1 MFWIFRFKPAD
12 FSHEKPEVKK
22 NLLYNQDQSDD
33 KQIPADAPDDE
44 LNKVQVKFRSNPKP
58 TDCLWSNIETRIE
71 EETKENK
78 KSCKSKISDGGMDG
92 EYFVNLDSINGEP
105 THLEITNS
113 LGTST
118 YEFNIGTKSDNNE
131 IVVDT
136 KDNEKVLIE
145 TTTIPSTNSSTVIKE
160 TKTNLSRVSQVQEK
174 PETKAAK
181 FPPAILWFL
190 ISVLVVFFVA
200 IIFLYFKKNKK
211 NYHCLSANGVKDSK
225 DSIESQIVSKKISTA
240 SNQTNDSGIGNG
252 DTSVEFAMN
261 SNRIENEY
269 VVVWVQNS

>member
-1 MFWIFRFKPAD
+1 M
-12 FSHEKPEVKK
+12 
-22 NLLYNQDQSDD
+22 
-33 KQIPADAPDDE
+33 
-44 LNKVQVKFRSNPKP
+44 KFRSNPKP

-136 KDNEKVLIE
+136 KDKEKALVEI
-145 TTTIPSTNSSTVIKE
+145 IPSTN
-160 TKTNLSRVSQVQEK
+160 
-174 PETKAAK
+174 
-181 FPPAILWFL
+181 
-190 ISVLVVFFVA
+190 
-200 IIFLYFKKNKK
+200 
-211 NYHCLSANGVKDSK
+211 
-225 DSIESQIVSKKISTA
+225 
-240 SNQTNDSGIGNG
+240 
-252 DTSVEFAMN
+252 
-261 SNRIENEY
+261 
-269 VVVWVQNS
+269 

>member
-1 MFWIFRFKPAD
+1 
-12 FSHEKPEVKK
+12 
-22 NLLYNQDQSDD
+22 
-33 KQIPADAPDDE
+33 
-44 LNKVQVKFRSNPKP
+44 
-58 TDCLWSNIETRIE
+58 
-71 EETKENK
+71 
-78 KSCKSKISDGGMDG
+78 MDG

-136 KDNEKVLIE
+136 KDKE
-145 TTTIPSTNSSTVIKE
+145 TTTIPSTDSSTVIKE
-160 TKTNLSRVSQVQEK
+160 TNTNLSRVSQVKKK

-211 NYHCLSANGVKDSK
+211 NYHCLNTNGVKDSK

-269 VVVWVQNS
+269 VVV

>member
-1 MFWIFRFKPAD
+1 
-12 FSHEKPEVKK
+12 
-22 NLLYNQDQSDD
+22 
-33 KQIPADAPDDE
+33 
-44 LNKVQVKFRSNPKP
+44 
-58 TDCLWSNIETRIE
+58 
-71 EETKENK
+71 
-78 KSCKSKISDGGMDG
+78 MDG

-136 KDNEKVLIE
+136 KDKENVLIE
-145 TTTIPSTNSSTVIKE
+145 TTTIPSTVIKE
-160 TKTNLSRVSQVQEK
+160 TKTNLSRVSQVKEK

-211 NYHCLSANGVKDSK
+211 NYHCLNTNGVKDSK

-269 VVVWVQNS
+269 VVV